1 MATPG
6 TTSTAGN
13 TELLKAINTLTKAI
27 DNISKSMHSPT
38 SAAARARGAQPG
50 NQNAKK
56 DPNKL
61 SKKEADDIYARN
73 KRLARNSDKRLID
86 LTFELHS
93 FGKTLK
99 EYEKNKKSSI
109 AKYDELIRK
118 QGEHAKSILENN
130 KLSRKFQDRFV
141 SQMED
146 ALKSS
151 KHLSGIK
158 LKAGTTSGRTKE
170 ILNIQ
175 DSFREVL
182 TLSKKITKKGGGV
195 NERDVGAMMKSLSA
209 AGVTADGMT
218 EQDYQSKL
226 AKLTG
231 KHDAEIA
238 KRKRAIQKHAGS
250 DRPDN
255 GRMQKLQDAL
265 AAAEAKAKTE
275 KGAFLNDAAGKINS
289 AVIGVGKFNKSLTT
303 STLSNLAFSVAS
315 EKAHNVIEK
324 LGGQGVSLSSAFAI
338 LAKAALKYYQ
348 YTTTLA
354 NKQMGGLHFQ
364 VQMQALA
371 LGTSTDATVKYM
383 TDMAHQISQAGLG
396 TVSAQMGEAKA
407 AFGKLGYYG
416 DAALEQATKAALTF
430 EQFGIT
436 VKDGKKFGSAMRA
449 YTNEMNEMS
458 KLTGVSVDQQHAMN
472 DSLVKSAES
481 TAMMMRISKEERA
494 VKLMGIIT
502 ERNRIVQMGASIE
515 QAQEFVKTLQAL
527 NNESPEKRIENSM
540 KVMQLAQITGMG
552 ADGARLQS
560 LLLKRPEQLTDTERA
575 YLTDTIKELGSRS
588 EQLKGG
594 GMANEML
601 ISRLQESLGGGQLSK
616 ALKEGAEVGLAESNR
631 GKIDPNSANA
641 KKISEDKQMN
651 ETVSA
656 IMDLTETIKNAVG
669 LPLAEGFTSV
679 LVAMGVM
686 TAALIGKDKLKNL
699 AGKGIDKIAGKLSGT
714 GGKLAAEGVE
724 TAVSG
729 ASKAVGQTAAKEAG
743 EIALKDGGKAVGKSV
758 LKKIPLVG
766 LIAGLGFGASRAW
779 DGDWTGAAAEVA
791 SGAASTVPGVG
802 TAASVAIDAGLAAR
816 DINKALNPVNGAVDG
831 SPVENSKGKVNVPS
845 SSSVGQES
853 INNQSGNDATR
864 RDPVSELIESVKA
877 GDQVEQNKMDEMI
890 KLLKN
895 LIDAVKPEN
904 NGLLSAIRSGS
915 ATGISF
921 NDLHD
926 KRTLFSTK

>member
-27 DNISKSMHSPT
+27 DSISKSMHSP
-38 SAAARARGAQPG
+38 SAARARGAQPG

-195 NERDVGAMMKSLSA
+195 NERDVGAMMKSLSS
-209 AGVTADGMT
+209 AGVTADGMS
-218 EQDYQSKL
+218 EQDYKSKL

-275 KGAFLNDAAGKINS
+275 KGAFLNDAAGKINN
-289 AVIGVGKFNKSLTT
+289 AVVGVGKFNKSLTT

-481 TAMMMRISKEERA
+481 TAMMMRISKEERS

-560 LLLKRPEQLTDTERA
+560 LLLKRPEQLTDTERT

-656 IMDLTETIKNAVG
+656 IMNLTETVKNVLG
-669 LPLAEGFTSV
+669 LPIVDGFKSV

-686 TAALIGKDKLKNL
+686 TAALIGKDKLKAL

-831 SPVENSKGKVNVPS
+831 SPVESSKGKVNVPS
-845 SSSVGQES
+845 SSSVSQES

>member
-38 SAAARARGAQPG
+38 SAARARGAQPG

-175 DSFREVL
+175 DSLREVM
-182 TLSKKITKKGGGV
+182 TLSKRITKKGGGV
-195 NERDVGAMMKSLSA
+195 NERDVGAMMKSLSS
-209 AGVTADGMT
+209 AGVTADGMS
-218 EQDYQSKL
+218 EQDYKSKL

-275 KGAFLNDAAGKINS
+275 KSAFLNDAAGKINS

-303 STLSNLAFSVAS
+303 STLSNLAFSVAT
-315 EKAHNVIEK
+315 EKAYNVIEK

-338 LAKAALKYYQ
+338 LTKAALKYYQ

-354 NKQMGGLHFQ
+354 NKQMGGLHLQ
-364 VQMQALA
+364 VQRQAVA
-371 LGTSTDATVKYM
+371 LGASTDATVKYL

-396 TVSAQMGEAKA
+396 TVAIQMNEAKA

-631 GKIDPNSANA
+631 GKIDPNSAEA

-656 IMDLTETIKNAVG
+656 IMNLTETVKNVLG
-669 LPLAEGFTSV
+669 LPIVDGFKSV

-686 TAALIGKDKLKNL
+686 TAALIGKDKLKSL
-699 AGKGIDKIAGKLSGT
+699 AGKGIDKIAGKLAGT

-743 EIALKDGGKAVGKSV
+743 ELALKDGEKAVGKSL

-791 SGAASTVPGVG
+791 SGAASIVPGAG
-802 TAASVAIDAGLAAR
+802 TAASVAIDVGLAAR
-816 DINKALNPVNGAVDG
+816 DINNALNPVNSAVDG
-831 SPVENSKGKVNVPS
+831 SPVESSKGKINVPS

-853 INNQSGNDATR
+853 INNQSGNDAAR
-864 RDPVSELIESVKA
+864 QDPVSELIESVKA
-877 GDQVEQNKMDEMI
+877 GDQAEQNKMDEMI

-904 NGLLSAIRSGS
+904 NGLLTAIRSGA

>member
-1 MATPG
+1 
-6 TTSTAGN
+6 
-13 TELLKAINTLTKAI
+13 
-27 DNISKSMHSPT
+27 MHSPT

-109 AKYDELIRK
+109 AKYDELIRM

-275 KGAFLNDAAGKINS
+275 KGAFLNDAAGKINN

-396 TVSAQMGEAKA
+396 TVSAQMSEAKA

-481 TAMMMRISKEERA
+481 TAMMMRISKEERS

-560 LLLKRPEQLTDTERA
+560 LLLKRPEQLTDTERT

-656 IMDLTETIKNAVG
+656 IMNLTETVKNVLG
-669 LPLAEGFTSV
+669 LPIVDGFKSV

-686 TAALIGKDKLKNL
+686 TAALIGKDKLKAL
-699 AGKGIDKIAGKLSGT
+699 AGKGIDKIASKLSGT

-802 TAASVAIDAGLAAR
+802 TATSVAIDAGLAAR

-831 SPVENSKGKVNVPS
+831 SPVESSKGKVNVPS

>member
-38 SAAARARGAQPG
+38 SAARARGAQPG

-73 KRLARNSDKRLID
+73 KRLAQNSDKRLID

-109 AKYDELIRK
+109 SKYDELIRK
-118 QGEHAKSILENN
+118 QGEHAKSILGNN

-175 DSFREVL
+175 DSFREVM

-209 AGVTADGMT
+209 AGVTADGMS

-275 KGAFLNDAAGKINS
+275 KGAFLNDAAGKINN

-396 TVSAQMGEAKA
+396 TVSAQMSEAKA

-481 TAMMMRISKEERA
+481 TAMMMRISKEERS

-502 ERNRIVQMGASIE
+502 ERNRIVQMGATIE

-560 LLLKRPEQLTDTERA
+560 LLLKRPEQLTDSERA

-601 ISRLQESLGGGQLSK
+601 INRLQESLGGGQLSK

-631 GKIDPNSANA
+631 GKIDPNSAEA
-641 KKISEDKQMN
+641 KKISGDKQMN

-656 IMDLTETIKNAVG
+656 IMNLTETVKNVLG
-669 LPLAEGFTSV
+669 LPIVDGFKSV

-686 TAALIGKDKLKNL
+686 TAALIGKDKLKDL
-699 AGKGIDKIAGKLSGT
+699 AGKGIDKIASRLSGT

-743 EIALKDGGKAVGKSV
+743 EIAIKDGGKAVGKSV
-758 LKKIPLVG
+758 LKKLPLIG

-816 DINKALNPVNGAVDG
+816 DINNALNPVNSAVDG
-831 SPVENSKGKVNVPS
+831 SPVESSKGKINVPS

-853 INNQSGNDATR
+853 INNQSGNDAAR

>member
-38 SAAARARGAQPG
+38 SAARARGAQPG

-56 DPNKL
+56 DPSKL

-109 AKYDELIRK
+109 AKYDELIRM

-175 DSFREVL
+175 DSFREVM

-209 AGVTADGMT
+209 AGVTADGMS

-275 KGAFLNDAAGKINS
+275 KSAFLNDAAGKINN

-481 TAMMMRISKEERA
+481 TAMMMRISKEERS

-631 GKIDPNSANA
+631 GKIDPNSAEA
-641 KKISEDKQMN
+641 KKISEDKQVN

-656 IMDLTETIKNAVG
+656 IMNLTETVKNVLG
-669 LPLAEGFTSV
+669 LPIVDGFKSV

-686 TAALIGKDKLKNL
+686 TAALIGKDKLKDL
-699 AGKGIDKIAGKLSGT
+699 AGKGIDKIAGRLSGT

-743 EIALKDGGKAVGKSV
+743 EIAIKDGGKAVGKSV
-758 LKKIPLVG
+758 LKKLPLIG

-816 DINKALNPVNGAVDG
+816 DINNALNPVNSAVDG
-831 SPVENSKGKVNVPS
+831 SPVESSKGKINVPS

-853 INNQSGNDATR
+853 INNQSGNDAAR

>member
-1 MATPG
+1 
-6 TTSTAGN
+6 
-13 TELLKAINTLTKAI
+13 
-27 DNISKSMHSPT
+27 
-38 SAAARARGAQPG
+38 
-50 NQNAKK
+50 
-56 DPNKL
+56 
-61 SKKEADDIYARN
+61 
-73 KRLARNSDKRLID
+73 
-86 LTFELHS
+86 
-93 FGKTLK
+93 
-99 EYEKNKKSSI
+99 
-109 AKYDELIRK
+109 
-118 QGEHAKSILENN
+118 
-130 KLSRKFQDRFV
+130 
-141 SQMED
+141 
-146 ALKSS
+146 
-151 KHLSGIK
+151 
-158 LKAGTTSGRTKE
+158 
-170 ILNIQ
+170 
-175 DSFREVL
+175 
-182 TLSKKITKKGGGV
+182 
-195 NERDVGAMMKSLSA
+195 
-209 AGVTADGMT
+209 
-218 EQDYQSKL
+218 
-226 AKLTG
+226 
-231 KHDAEIA
+231 
-238 KRKRAIQKHAGS
+238 
-250 DRPDN
+250 
-255 GRMQKLQDAL
+255 
-265 AAAEAKAKTE
+265 
-275 KGAFLNDAAGKINS
+275 
-289 AVIGVGKFNKSLTT
+289 
-303 STLSNLAFSVAS
+303 
-315 EKAHNVIEK
+315 
-324 LGGQGVSLSSAFAI
+324 
-338 LAKAALKYYQ
+338 
-348 YTTTLA
+348 
-354 NKQMGGLHFQ
+354 
-364 VQMQALA
+364 
-371 LGTSTDATVKYM
+371 
-383 TDMAHQISQAGLG
+383 
-396 TVSAQMGEAKA
+396 
-407 AFGKLGYYG
+407 
-416 DAALEQATKAALTF
+416 
-430 EQFGIT
+430 
-436 VKDGKKFGSAMRA
+436 
-449 YTNEMNEMS
+449 MNEMS

-631 GKIDPNSANA
+631 GKIDPNSAEA

-656 IMDLTETIKNAVG
+656 IMNLTETVKNVLG
-669 LPLAEGFTSV
+669 LPIVDGFKSV

-686 TAALIGKDKLKNL
+686 TAALIGKDKLKSL
-699 AGKGIDKIAGKLSGT
+699 AGKGIDKIAGKLTGT

-729 ASKAVGQTAAKEAG
+729 AS
-743 EIALKDGGKAVGKSV
+743 KAVGKSV

-779 DGDWTGAAAEVA
+779 DGDWTGAAAEAA

-816 DINKALNPVNGAVDG
+816 DINNALNPVNNAVDG
-831 SPVENSKGKVNVPS
+831 SPVESSKGKINVPS

-853 INNQSGNDATR
+853 INNQSGNDAAR

-904 NGLLSAIRSGS
+904 NGLLTAIRSGA